1 MTTPAA
7 GQALTPPP
15 EVAERASADGRRNLR
30 RIRNRMLRIALWW
43 VLILGVPSVLLSGY
57 ISAEWA
63 LAFGHPSG
71 VVATVTGSAPAAPSN
86 ACDQTSINVVW
97 ADQIGFHHG
106 SFTVC
111 RGGAHR
117 FPPGKTVRVDVLS
130 GDGSLTQAESRGSAI
145 FGVVIESLV
154 LLGAVL
160 LLAGLGRLVIG
171 LTVAGR
177 RWLREPWLPGTS
189 LASRATTR
197 SAGQALLFV
206 PRTGLVPW
214 PRQPARTRR
223 PRTALDRSLL
233 GEAADQA
240 REHGFDPDNA
250 LRLIAWRRKD
260 GYLLT
265 PGDQLWLAAPRRAR
279 GHRRTPYALIRA
291 GDHRVFWA
299 FGPPLPGD
307 NW

>member
-1 MTTPAA
+1 
-7 GQALTPPP
+7 
-15 EVAERASADGRRNLR
+15 VAELAAADGRRNLR
-30 RIRNRMLRIALWW
+30 RIRNRMLRFALWV
-43 VLILGVPSVLLSGY
+43 VLILGVPSLLLSGY
-57 ISAEWA
+57 ISAGWA

-145 FGVVIESLV
+145 VGVVIESLV

-177 RWLREPWLPGTS
+177 RWSREPWLPGAP
-189 LASRATTR
+189 LAGRATPR
-197 SAGQALLFV
+197 SAGGQAVLFV
-206 PRTGLVPW
+206 PRAGLVPW
-214 PRQPARTRR
+214 PRPLASTRR

-233 GEAADQA
+233 GEAGDQA

-250 LRLIAWRRKD
+250 LQLTTWRRKD

-291 GDHRVFWA
+291 SDHRVFWA
-299 FGPPLPGD
+299 FGPPHPGD